1 MSTRRRIDITEG
13 ITALHHWRNLYQQ
26 GQDADRNTTAT
37 AVRYTLEEL
46 AAVAPGR
53 SVEVRVPPYGATQAV
68 AGSTHRRGTP
78 PSVVETDA
86 QTWLELAIG
95 VLEWNAALDEGKL
108 SASGLRTDLSDFLP
122 LL

>member
-13 ITALHHWRNLYQQ
+13 IAALHHWRNLYQQ

-53 SVEVRVPPYGATQAV
+53 SVEVRVPPYPSSSRLHPPARHPAV
-68 AGSTHRRGTP
+68 GSR
-78 PSVVETDA
+78 
-86 QTWLELAIG
+86 
-95 VLEWNAALDEGKL
+95 N
-108 SASGLRTDLSDFLP
+108 
-122 LL
+122 

>member
-13 ITALHHWRNLYQQ
+13 IAALHHWRNLYQQ

-86 QTWLELAIG
+86 QTWNWPL
-95 VLEWNAALDEGKL
+95 VCW
-108 SASGLRTDLSDFLP
+108 SGMRP
-122 LL
+122 